1 MGKEE
6 KAGRCDQNIV
16 NEAGN
21 KCRRDGERRAGARSC
36 RAEEHKHF
44 FIKDHL
50 VNILGFMGHTIFVS
64 TPLFC
69 PCEGKAATD
78 HLHKNRCG
86 YIQLNSIYKN
96 RRAVAGCLF
105 GPRAANVRS

>member
-21 KCRRDGERRAGARSC
+21 KWRRDGRDGLEPGHVGQRSTNI
-36 RAEEHKHF
+36 F

-69 PCEGKAATD
+69 PCDGKAATD

-96 RRAVAGCLF
+96 RREVAGCLF